1 MIGSSTIFS
10 IIIGL
15 IIIVL
20 LGRIFYIM
28 YDDMTIVH
36 WIPQTIIAGVIV
48 ISLVACVGI
57 VPVISMLIIGCT
69 GNSVL
74 GLSLFIPVL
83 ILGISL
89 LVYALKLK

>member
-1 MIGSSTIFS
+1 MKNEK
-10 IIIGL
+10 
-15 IIIVL
+15 
-20 LGRIFYIM
+20 
-28 YDDMTIVH
+28 
-36 WIPQTIIAGVIV
+36 
-48 ISLVACVGI
+48 ISLILIMIYVCFGLGI
-57 VPVISMLIIGCT
+57 IPVRSILIIGCT

>member
-1 MIGSSTIFS
+1 MKNEK
-10 IIIGL
+10 IIL
-15 IIIVL
+15 IL
-20 LGRIFYIM
+20 
-28 YDDMTIVH
+28 
-36 WIPQTIIAGVIV
+36 IV
-48 ISLVACVGI
+48 IYVCFGLGI
-57 VPVISMLIIGCT
+57 IPVISMLIIGCT

>member
-1 MIGSSTIFS
+1 MKNEKIILILIMIYVCF
-10 IIIGL
+10 GL
-15 IIIVL
+15 
-20 LGRIFYIM
+20 
-28 YDDMTIVH
+28 
-36 WIPQTIIAGVIV
+36 
-48 ISLVACVGI
+48 GI
-57 VPVISMLIIGCT
+57 VPVISMLIIGYT

>member
-1 MIGSSTIFS
+1 MKNEKIILMLIMIYVCFGLG
-10 IIIGL
+10 II
-15 IIIVL
+15 
-20 LGRIFYIM
+20 
-28 YDDMTIVH
+28 
-36 WIPQTIIAGVIV
+36 
-48 ISLVACVGI
+48 
-57 VPVISMLIIGCT
+57 PVISMFIIGCT

>member
-1 MIGSSTIFS
+1 MKNEKIILMLIMIYVCFGLG
-10 IIIGL
+10 II
-15 IIIVL
+15 
-20 LGRIFYIM
+20 
-28 YDDMTIVH
+28 
-36 WIPQTIIAGVIV
+36 
-48 ISLVACVGI
+48 
-57 VPVISMLIIGCT
+57 PVISMLIIGCT

>member
-1 MIGSSTIFS
+1 MDKND
-10 IIIGL
+10 L
-15 IIIVL
+15 IILILIMIYVCFG
-20 LGRIFYIM
+20 LG
-28 YDDMTIVH
+28 
-36 WIPQTIIAGVIV
+36 II
-48 ISLVACVGI
+48 
-57 VPVISMLIIGCT
+57 PVISILIIGCT

>member
-1 MIGSSTIFS
+1 MKNEKIILILIMIYVCFGLG
-10 IIIGL
+10 II
-15 IIIVL
+15 
-20 LGRIFYIM
+20 
-28 YDDMTIVH
+28 
-36 WIPQTIIAGVIV
+36 
-48 ISLVACVGI
+48 
-57 VPVISMLIIGCT
+57 PVISMLIIGRT

>member
-1 MIGSSTIFS
+1 MKNKKIILILIMIYVCSGLG
-10 IIIGL
+10 II
-15 IIIVL
+15 
-20 LGRIFYIM
+20 
-28 YDDMTIVH
+28 
-36 WIPQTIIAGVIV
+36 
-48 ISLVACVGI
+48 
-57 VPVISMLIIGCT
+57 PVISMLIIGCT

>member
-1 MIGSSTIFS
+1 MKNEKIILILIMIYVCFGLG
-10 IIIGL
+10 II
-15 IIIVL
+15 
-20 LGRIFYIM
+20 
-28 YDDMTIVH
+28 
-36 WIPQTIIAGVIV
+36 
-48 ISLVACVGI
+48 
-57 VPVISMLIIGCT
+57 PVISMIIIGCT

>member
-1 MIGSSTIFS
+1 MKNEKIILILIMIYVCFGLG
-10 IIIGL
+10 II
-15 IIIVL
+15 
-20 LGRIFYIM
+20 
-28 YDDMTIVH
+28 
-36 WIPQTIIAGVIV
+36 
-48 ISLVACVGI
+48 
-57 VPVISMLIIGCT
+57 PVISMLIISCT

>member
-1 MIGSSTIFS
+1 MKNEKIILILIMIYVFFGLV
-10 IIIGL
+10 II
-15 IIIVL
+15 
-20 LGRIFYIM
+20 
-28 YDDMTIVH
+28 
-36 WIPQTIIAGVIV
+36 
-48 ISLVACVGI
+48 
-57 VPVISMLIIGCT
+57 PVISILIIGCT

>member
-1 MIGSSTIFS
+1 MKNEKIILILIMIYVCFGLG
-10 IIIGL
+10 II
-15 IIIVL
+15 
-20 LGRIFYIM
+20 
-28 YDDMTIVH
+28 
-36 WIPQTIIAGVIV
+36 
-48 ISLVACVGI
+48 
-57 VPVISMLIIGCT
+57 PVISMLIIGCT

>member
-1 MIGSSTIFS
+1 MKNEKIILILIMIYVCFGLV
-10 IIIGL
+10 II
-15 IIIVL
+15 
-20 LGRIFYIM
+20 
-28 YDDMTIVH
+28 
-36 WIPQTIIAGVIV
+36 
-48 ISLVACVGI
+48 
-57 VPVISMLIIGCT
+57 PVISMLIIGCT

>member
-1 MIGSSTIFS
+1 MKNEKIILILIMIYVCFGLG
-10 IIIGL
+10 IIPI
-15 IIIVL
+15 
-20 LGRIFYIM
+20 
-28 YDDMTIVH
+28 
-36 WIPQTIIAGVIV
+36 
-48 ISLVACVGI
+48 
-57 VPVISMLIIGCT
+57 ISMLIIGCT

>member
-1 MIGSSTIFS
+1 MKNEKVILILIMIYVCFGLG
-10 IIIGL
+10 II
-15 IIIVL
+15 
-20 LGRIFYIM
+20 
-28 YDDMTIVH
+28 
-36 WIPQTIIAGVIV
+36 
-48 ISLVACVGI
+48 
-57 VPVISMLIIGCT
+57 PVISILIIGCT

>member
-1 MIGSSTIFS
+1 MKNEKIILILIMIYVCFGLG
-10 IIIGL
+10 II
-15 IIIVL
+15 
-20 LGRIFYIM
+20 
-28 YDDMTIVH
+28 
-36 WIPQTIIAGVIV
+36 
-48 ISLVACVGI
+48 
-57 VPVISMLIIGCT
+57 PVISILIIGCT

>member
-1 MIGSSTIFS
+1 MKNEKIILILIMIYVCF
-10 IIIGL
+10 GL
-15 IIIVL
+15 
-20 LGRIFYIM
+20 
-28 YDDMTIVH
+28 D
-36 WIPQTIIAGVIV
+36 VI
-48 ISLVACVGI
+48 
-57 VPVISMLIIGCT
+57 PVISMLIIGCT

>member
-1 MIGSSTIFS
+1 MKNEK
-10 IIIGL
+10 IILIL
-15 IIIVL
+15 IIIYVCFG
-20 LGRIFYIM
+20 LG
-28 YDDMTIVH
+28 
-36 WIPQTIIAGVIV
+36 II
-48 ISLVACVGI
+48 
-57 VPVISMLIIGCT
+57 PVISMLIIGCT

>member
-1 MIGSSTIFS
+1 MKNEK
-10 IIIGL
+10 IILILIMVYVCFGL
-15 IIIVL
+15 GII
-20 LGRIFYIM
+20 
-28 YDDMTIVH
+28 
-36 WIPQTIIAGVIV
+36 
-48 ISLVACVGI
+48 
-57 VPVISMLIIGCT
+57 PVISMIIIGCT